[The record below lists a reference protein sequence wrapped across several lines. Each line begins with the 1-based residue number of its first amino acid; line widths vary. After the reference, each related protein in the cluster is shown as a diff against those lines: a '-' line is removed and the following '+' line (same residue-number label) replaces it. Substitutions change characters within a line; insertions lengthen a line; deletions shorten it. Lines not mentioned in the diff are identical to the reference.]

1 MQEGQVWEAAL
12 FAAHHRLSNLIAI
25 VDRNGYQLDGRVDDV
40 IGVESLADKW
50 RAFGWDV
57 HEVDGHDLSALTA
70 LLRRLR
76 AYGTR
81 ERPACVIAR
90 TVRGK
95 GVSYK
100 PNPAGT
106 WATWPV
112 RRRCRRR
119 RNPVP
124 RDLNRHAAIPAAH
137 PAALRIAIR
146 AALPES
152 WQYRALNA
160 VTPGLS
166 YLSDALIDLTRAG
179 HPSWPARPTCNT
191 RTA

>member
-70 LLRRLR
+70 LCAARVRH
-76 AYGTR
+76 
-81 ERPACVIAR
+81 AR
-90 TVRGK
+90 T
-95 GVSYK
+95 
-100 PNPAGT
+100 AGLRDRPHRQGQGRVLYGNRT
-106 WATWPV
+106 RLAPGLPGPSDADAAV
-112 RRRCRRR
+112 AEILS
-119 RNPVP
+119 